1 MKKIIFSLVFASL
14 VLASCGT
21 TKFENLDSTKQDE
34 IVKKAETKREELI
47 KNIDT
52 SAYTWEL
59 TEAQLKEIETKIQEV
74 NKQVISDL
82 KQEEKWVDFSILE
95 ERWDNNVKE
104 DVKEIKN

>member
-52 SAYTWEL
+52 SAYT
-59 TEAQLKEIETKIQEV
+59 
-74 NKQVISDL
+74 
-82 KQEEKWVDFSILE
+82 
-95 ERWDNNVKE
+95 
-104 DVKEIKN
+104 

>member
-1 MKKIIFSLVFASL
+1 MKKIIFSLVLASL
-14 VLASCGT
+14 VLVSCGT

-59 TEAQLKEIETKIQEV
+59 TEVQLKEIETKIQEV

-95 ERWDNNVKE
+95 EKWDNELKQE
-104 DVKEIKN
+104 FKEIKN